1 MEDSDQQEKKAVR
14 AAGEMYF
21 GVFVLFLRRAPV
33 EGCTEEEGG
42 GFGWG
47 VGGKVAGVVKRWE
60 DWVQE
65 EHEQGNT

>member
-1 MEDSDQQEKKAVR
+1 MGRCTLGVCAVLDKGTGGR
-14 AAGEMYF
+14 
-21 GVFVLFLRRAPV
+21 GVWR
-33 EGCTEEEGG
+33 EGR